1 MGPLWSE
8 KVKSRKKLDPQYD
21 ILKDFKR
28 ILLCSLILPVLVL
41 GGCAISLPIFKETA
55 PPPVQDQLSKEM
67 ALPPVQDQEETA
79 RAFPKFVA
87 VVAQGG
93 DTFSSLSAK
102 YLKDSSWG
110 SFLAEYNETEALSP
124 GQSVII
130 PLKPGKRGGL
140 ILQGYQTVPVLCY
153 HNLSPSKSNRMTVSL
168 AMFGNKCVS

>member
-1 MGPLWSE
+1 M
-8 KVKSRKKLDPQYD
+8 KSREGIDPQYD

-41 GGCAISLPIFKETA
+41 GGCAISLPIFKRRW
-55 PPPVQDQLSKEM
+55 PPGASPGNGRT
-67 ALPPVQDQEETA
+67 PVQDQEETA

-110 SFLAEYNETEALSP
+110 SFIAEYNETEALSP
-124 GQSVII
+124 GTTS
-130 PLKPGKRGGL
+130 
-140 ILQGYQTVPVLCY
+140 Y
-153 HNLSPSKSNRMTVSL
+153 HSPKAR
-168 AMFGNKCVS
+168 